1 MPYLGNIFLEAIHP
15 PLINQLTSMT
25 GNLHTQEYWNQL
37 RDGNTDAL
45 SALYQ
50 LHYIG
55 LINYGVKLT
64 GDRDLANDCFTAVL
78 LDLWE
83 KRHTLPEVANVRAY
97 LITCLH
103 RRIMHE
109 IASGK
114 KRQERHLAVPDGQE
128 PEWSHEDYLT
138 AIEGNDAFTQAFS
151 HAFRRLTQRQQQL
164 LRMKFF
170 DDLDYDHIALTCG
183 ITKRTAYNIIHDA
196 LKQLKN
202 ELKGHVQ
209 QSGLPIEAL
218 ISAALLLILQ

>member
-1 MPYLGNIFLEAIHP
+1 MN
-15 PLINQLTSMT
+15 
-25 GNLHTQEYWNQL
+25 GNLHTQDYWCQL

-50 LHYIG
+50 LHYTG

-103 RRIMHE
+103 RRMLRE

-114 KRQERHLAVPDGQE
+114 KRQEHHQE
-128 PEWSHEDYLT
+128 APSAREPQWSHEDYLA
-138 AIEGNDAFTQAFS
+138 AIEGNDAFTQVFAK
-151 HAFRRLTQRQQQL
+151 AFRRLTQRQQQL
-164 LRMKFF
+164 LHMKFF
-170 DDLDYDHIALTCG
+170 EDLDYDHIALTCG

-196 LKQLKN
+196 LKQLKL

-209 QSGLPIEAL
+209 SSGLPIETL